1 MGDGFASLGKHL
13 VRQWMARARLILNP
27 LVSGVA
33 VGLATAFVVW
43 NEPPNP
49 GTDLLWI
56 ANGVLL
62 GYLLLAP
69 RRRWP
74 VYLTAGL
81 IAQIVGSSLITAQW
95 ASNSI
100 VATLN
105 VLEVAVGAQLLKK
118 RNHELPDFTQARYQ
132 IKFILAAVLAGP
144 IAAGL
149 LYGIYCAVWM
159 HDALFSNW
167 AIWVAADGLGT
178 AVTAPACVAVFRN
191 GLKVP
196 WRVSRPWLYPA
207 LLVACTIL
215 AFHQSSWPPAALI
228 YPALVLLLLAMGM
241 AWASLGALFLTCAGT
256 YLVLRHPMPVRPDE
270 ALRSQHPAVWIQILV
285 VSALFTLYSISIVI
299 ERQRATEKT
308 LNQIA
313 ALHALVTENSRDM
326 ILLADL
332 DGHRSYV
339 SGAAEAMTGWTV
351 KELMRYECV
360 EWIHAEDQAAV
371 SAAMAR
377 LRAGAEA
384 ERIEYRIQRRQGDYL
399 WVESSLRLI
408 RHAVTGRPSGILNMA
423 RDISQRKSSEKELRD
438 AYQALEALAVTDP
451 LTHVSNRRKLD
462 QLLSQE
468 WRRAQRENRALSLLL
483 VDVDFFKAYNDT
495 FGHLG
500 GDSCLKQIAE
510 VTLDV
515 VTRPGDLVARFGGEE
530 FAILL
535 PNTGQ
540 EGAVQ
545 IAGKISEGL
554 RARQLVHP
562 VSPTGYLTVSIGLA
576 TMIPVIGQPSI
587 LLIQRADEAL
597 YAAKRAGRNRA
608 CTFEQARAN
617 AALSQVS

>member
-1 MGDGFASLGKHL
+1 MGDRFGSLGKHL
-13 VRQWMARARLILNP
+13 ARRWMGRGRPIFNP
-27 LVSGVA
+27 LVSGVT
-33 VGLATAFVVW
+33 VGFATAFVVW

-62 GYLLLAP
+62 SYLLLAP

-74 VYLTAGL
+74 VYVVAGL
-81 IAQIVGSSLITAQW
+81 IAQIVASSLVTAQW
-95 ASNSI
+95 TANSI
-100 VATLN
+100 AATLN
-105 VLEVAVGAQLLKK
+105 VIEVAVGAVLLKK
-118 RNHELPDFTQARYQ
+118 RDRELPDFTQPRYQ
-132 IKFILAAVLAGP
+132 MKFILAAVLAGP
-144 IAAGL
+144 IVAGF

-159 HDALFSNW
+159 HNALFSNW
-167 AIWVAADGLGT
+167 ATWVAADGLGT
-178 AVTAPACVAVFRN
+178 AVTAPACVAVFRD
-191 GLKVP
+191 GLKLP
-196 WRVSRPWLYPA
+196 WRVSRPWLYPT
-207 LLVACTIL
+207 LLVVCTLI
-215 AFHQSSWPPAALI
+215 AFHQSSWPAAALI

-256 YLVLRHPMPVRPDE
+256 YLVMRRPMFLRASD
-270 ALRSQHPAVWIQILV
+270 ALLSHDPAVWVQILV

-326 ILLADL
+326 IILEDL

-339 SGAAEAMTGWTV
+339 SGAAEAMTGWPV
-351 KELMRYECV
+351 KELMRYESV
-360 EWIHAEDQAAV
+360 ELVHPEDQVAV
-371 SAAMAR
+371 RAGIAR
-377 LRAGAEA
+377 LRAGAES
-384 ERIEYRIQRRQGDYL
+384 ERIEYRIQRRHGSYL
-399 WVESSLRLI
+399 WVEASLRLI
-408 RHAVTGRPSGILNMA
+408 CHPVTGRPSGILNMA

-438 AYQALEALAVTDP
+438 AYKALEALAVTDP

-535 PNTGQ
+535 PNTAQ

-562 VSPTGYLTVSIGLA
+562 GSPTGYLTVSIGSA
-576 TMIPVIGQPSI
+576 TMVPIIGQPSI
-587 LLIQRADEAL
+587 VLIQRADEAL

-608 CTFEQARAN
+608 CTFEEARAS